1 MKFEKTH
8 LLDHYQAGAD
18 TAACSLEDPPADQLQ
33 TANNTSS
40 ACHLQTTRSQ
50 LNDLAMID
58 TTTHIN
64 EPLIH
69 RRGSYKTCDS
79 VTGHHHLPPPEI

>member
-8 LLDHYQAGAD
+8 LLDHYQAGAA
-18 TAACSLEDPPADQLQ
+18 TAACSLDEPPPPPPPPA
-33 TANNTSS
+33 ANSKQYQQPC

-58 TTTHIN
+58 TQTYIN
-64 EPLIH
+64 EPH
-69 RRGSYKTCDS
+69 SYTH
-79 VTGHHHLPPPEI
+79 TLHTYET

>member
-1 MKFEKTH
+1 MKLRIIDIRQLCWREELKFEKTH

-40 ACHLQTTRSQ
+40 ACHLQTTRSRP
-50 LNDLAMID
+50 NDVAMMD
-58 TTTHIN
+58 THSGISQTDQH
-64 EPLIH
+64 P
-69 RRGSYKTCDS
+69 
-79 VTGHHHLPPPEI
+79 GHV